1 MTYVWPWHFCYTFAI
16 MSETVVSGIRPTGK
30 LHLGNY
36 FGAVQNFLKFQENY
50 PCYFF
55 IADYHSL
62 TTHPTPEDLGGSVYR
77 VFAEYLAL
85 GLDPEKCTLYLQSD
99 VPEVAELYLFMNM
112 NAYLGELE
120 RVSSFKEKVRSQPNN
135 INAGLLTYPVLMAA
149 DILIHHGTRVP
160 VGKDQ
165 EQHLEMAR
173 TFGNRFNRMYNTE
186 YFNEP
191 FAIGSDDGLVKVPG
205 LTGGGKMSK
214 SAGEADNIYLDDE
227 PEVLR
232 KKIMRAVSD
241 SGPAEAGQ
249 PKSQPVQNLFDL
261 MALVCKPDVI
271 AHFDETHKNGSI
283 RYGDLKKQLAEDM
296 ETFVAPLRS
305 RIQDTLNNR
314 ELVAKAAK
322 TGAEKARESAS
333 KTIREV
339 RKIMGFRGI

>member
-1 MTYVWPWHFCYTFAI
+1 
-16 MSETVVSGIRPTGK
+16 
-30 LHLGNY
+30 
-36 FGAVQNFLKFQENY
+36 
-50 PCYFF
+50 
-55 IADYHSL
+55 
-62 TTHPTPEDLGGSVYR
+62 
-77 VFAEYLAL
+77 
-85 GLDPEKCTLYLQSD
+85 
-99 VPEVAELYLFMNM
+99 MNM

>member
-1 MTYVWPWHFCYTFAI
+1 

-50 PCYFF
+50 ESFFF

-62 TTHPTPEDLGGSVYR
+62 TTHPNPEDLNSSVYR

-99 VPEVAELYLFMNM
+99 VPEVAELYLFLNM

-149 DILIHHGTRVP
+149 DILLHHGTRVP

-186 YFNEP
+186 FFQEP
-191 FAIGSDDGLVKVPG
+191 FAIGSEVGLVKVPG

-214 SAGEADNIYLDDE
+214 SAGEADSIYLDDE

-241 SGPAEAGQ
+241 SGPADPGAA
-249 PKSQPVQNLFDL
+249 KSQPVQNLFDL
-261 MALVCKPDVI
+261 MALVCQPDVI
-271 AHFDETHKNGSI
+271 DFFDKAHSEGTI

-296 ETFVAPLRS
+296 ENFIAPLRN
-305 RIQDTLNNR
+305 RIKDTLKDR
-314 ELVAKAAK
+314 ERVRKAAQM
-322 TGAEKARESAS
+322 GAQKARASAV
-333 KTIREV
+333 KTVADV
-339 RKIMGFRGI
+339 RKIIGFKGI